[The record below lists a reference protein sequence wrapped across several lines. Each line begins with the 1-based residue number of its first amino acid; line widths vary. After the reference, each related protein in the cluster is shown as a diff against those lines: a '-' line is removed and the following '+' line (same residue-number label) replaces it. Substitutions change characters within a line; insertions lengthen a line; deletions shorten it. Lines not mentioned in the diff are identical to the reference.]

1 MHKSLVKPQ
10 KSYSHRFLLNYSTI
24 YHDCQGTC
32 EKWIC
37 KTFYGSNEKVI
48 ANLKE
53 KTQKVIKKSD
63 EGLKWRIKI
72 NKEGANQE

>member
-1 MHKSLVKPQ
+1 MNIYFLVKTE
-10 KSYSHRFLLNYSTI
+10 N
-24 YHDCQGTC
+24 
-32 EKWIC
+32 
-37 KTFYGSNEKVI
+37 GSNEKVN

>member
-1 MHKSLVKPQ
+1 MNNLIVQ
-10 KSYSHRFLLNYSTI
+10 KNR
-24 YHDCQGTC
+24 
-32 EKWIC
+32 
-37 KTFYGSNEKVI
+37 SNEKVN

-72 NKEGANQE
+72 NKEGANQD